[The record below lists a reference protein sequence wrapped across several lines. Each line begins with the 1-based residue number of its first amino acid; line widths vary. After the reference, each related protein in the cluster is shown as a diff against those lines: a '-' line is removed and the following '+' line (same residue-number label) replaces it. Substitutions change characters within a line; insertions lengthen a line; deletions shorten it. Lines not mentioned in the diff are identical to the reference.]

1 MLLFHL
7 PSPFYHFCLNV
18 HTISPLGELPLFM
31 ELFTETDGPTTA
43 PIPDGATP
51 YPVWGWKPENA
62 KKFQD
67 AKGDEIKA
75 RILNLVRNFQ
85 VMDKSNMRQ
94 MTKLFMDMGLW
105 GVGLVALKAVW
116 DIITIIG
123 ALTKATEV
131 YAIVVGILEVGAAV
145 IILAITLFI
154 LAVLVPIFLLM
165 QKDAA
170 GLMVILND
178 TDQDLDLEEITCTH
192 GKVIGIFK
200 DNAALENPK
209 PIIPK
214 KLPPIIDP
222 KTKEVVAEG
231 SIQAGFLS
239 VRKRDNALK
248 GTQGALK
255 FKATEPFP
263 QGAYIGWSVPLIGF
277 GESNALLVSAT
288 YNGSVSQFSD
298 NTDDKGRQEYT
309 STSTT
314 NAKITGR
321 VNSGSGSQAFYIMN
335 LSAK

>member
-1 MLLFHL
+1 
-7 PSPFYHFCLNV
+7 
-18 HTISPLGELPLFM
+18 M

-75 RILNLVRNFQ
+75 QILNLVRNFQ
-85 VMDKSNMRQ
+85 VMAKSDVRWIVKIFADIGMWAA
-94 MTKLFMDMGLW
+94 GY
-105 GVGLVALKAVW
+105 VGLMKVW
-116 DIITIIG
+116 EIMQTIG
-123 ALTKATEV
+123 ELTEATEAYV
-131 YAIVVGILEVGAAV
+131 ILEGILEVGAAV
-145 IILAITLFI
+145 ITLAICIFI
-154 LAVLVPIFLLM
+154 IAVLIPVFLML
-165 QKDAA
+165 KDAA

-178 TDQDLDLEEITCTH
+178 TDQDLDLEDITCTH

-200 DNAALENPK
+200 ENAAKENPK

-214 KLPPIIDP
+214 KLPPVINP
-222 KTKEVVAEG
+222 KTKKVVAEG
-231 SIQAGFLS
+231 AILAGFLA
-239 VRKRDNALK
+239 VRKRDDALF

-255 FKATEPFP
+255 FKATESFP
-263 QGAYIGWSVPLIGF
+263 QGAYLGWSVPLAIG
-277 GESNALLVSAT
+277 SNALLVSAT

-298 NTDDKGRQEYT
+298 NTDAHGKQEDT

-321 VNSGSGSQAFYIMN
+321 VNSGSGSDAFYIMN

>member
-1 MLLFHL
+1 
-7 PSPFYHFCLNV
+7 
-18 HTISPLGELPLFM
+18 M

-51 YPVWGWKPENA
+51 YPVWGWKPEKA

-67 AKGDEIKA
+67 EKGDEIKA
-75 RILNLVRNFQ
+75 QMLNLVRNFQ
-85 VMDKSNMRQ
+85 AMDGSDARW
-94 MTKLFMDMGLW
+94 MTKQFMNMGLW
-105 GVGLVALKAVW
+105 GVGSVGLNAVW
-116 DIITIIG
+116 NIIEIIG
-123 ALTKATEV
+123 ALTEEIEA
-131 YAIVVGILEVGAAV
+131 YAIVVGILELGTEV
-145 IILAITLFI
+145 IAFVISVFI
-154 LAVLVPIFLLM
+154 LAVLSPIFLLM

-178 TDQDLDLEEITCTH
+178 TDQDLDLEDITCTH

-200 DNAALENPK
+200 ENSALENSK

-214 KLPPIIDP
+214 RLPPIIDP
-222 KTKEVVAEG
+222 KTKKVVAEG

-239 VRKRDNALK
+239 VRKRDDALI

-255 FKATEPFP
+255 FKATESFP
-263 QGAYIGWSVPLIGF
+263 QGAYLGWSVPLTRIG
-277 GESNALLVSAT
+277 GSNALLVSAT

-298 NTDDKGRQEYT
+298 NTDEKGRQEDT

>member
-1 MLLFHL
+1 
-7 PSPFYHFCLNV
+7 
-18 HTISPLGELPLFM
+18 M
-31 ELFTETDGPTTA
+31 ELFTETDETDGPTTA

-51 YPVWGWKPENA
+51 FPIWGWKPESA

-75 RILNLVRNFQ
+75 QVLNLVRNYQ
-85 VMDKSNMRQ
+85 AMDGSDAREMSK
-94 MTKLFMDMGLW
+94 KFMDMGLL
-105 GVGLVALKAVW
+105 GVGSVGLKAAW
-116 DIITIIG
+116 NIIKT
-123 ALTKATEV
+123 TSSPTEATEV
-131 YAIVVGILEVGAAV
+131 YAILEGIRAARPAVVT
-145 IILAITLFI
+145 LAISLFI
-154 LAVLVPIFLLM
+154 ISVLVLIFLLM

-178 TDQDLDLEEITCTH
+178 TDQDLDLEDITCTH

-200 DNAALENPK
+200 ENAASENPK

-214 KLPPIIDP
+214 RLPPIIDP
-222 KTKEVVAEG
+222 KTKKVVAKG

-239 VRKRDNALK
+239 VRKMDCALY

-255 FKATEPFP
+255 FKATESFP
-263 QGAYIGWSVPLIGF
+263 QGAYLGWSVPLTSICSIG
-277 GESNALLVSAT
+277 GSNALLVSAT

-298 NTDDKGRQEYT
+298 NTGEKGRQEDT

-321 VNSGSGSQAFYIMN
+321 VNSGSGSNAYYIMN
-335 LSAK
+335 LNLKSQNLKKKKKNLKKCVSS